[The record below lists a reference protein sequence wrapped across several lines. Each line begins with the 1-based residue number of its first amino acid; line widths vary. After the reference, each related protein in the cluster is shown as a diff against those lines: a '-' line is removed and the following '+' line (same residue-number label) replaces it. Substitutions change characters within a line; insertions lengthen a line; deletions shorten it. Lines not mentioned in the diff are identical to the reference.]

1 MNNTSKEN
9 KTCAVIPF
17 YNEFNTID
25 IIIDETLKYTD
36 YVVAVNDGS
45 NDLSESKVRKDERII
60 LIQNEINSGKGYS
73 LKRGLE
79 ECIKRGFQTIITLDA
94 DLQHNPESIPFLISY
109 LDNFDIV
116 IGNRLN
122 HLKSMPFHRIL
133 SNKIT
138 SFLLSKKTKLKI
150 LDGQCGF
157 RAFRGNILKYILP
170 SSNGYE
176 AESEM
181 IILSSRNNYKI
192 GFLEIPTI
200 YSNEKSKMKSIKT
213 IIGFIKILFI

>member
-25 IIIDETLKYTD
+25 KIINETLKYTD
-36 YVVAVNDGS
+36 FVIAVNDGS
-45 NDLSESKVRKDERII
+45 SDKSETKIRKDDRIV
-60 LIQNEINSGKGYS
+60 LIHNEKNSGKGYS

-79 ECIKRGFQTIITLDA
+79 ECIKRGFQTIITIDA

-109 LDNFDIV
+109 LENFDIV

-122 HLKSMPFHRIL
+122 NLKSMPFHRIL

-138 SFLLSKKTKLKI
+138 SFLLSKKTRIKI
-150 LDGQCGF
+150 LDSQCGF
-157 RAFRGNILKYILP
+157 RAFKGNILKNILP

-181 IILSSRNNYKI
+181 IILAARNNYSI
-192 GFLEIPTI
+192 GFKEIPTI
-200 YSNEKSKMKSIKT
+200 YSNEKSKMKSVKT
-213 IIGFIKILFI
+213 IIGFIKILFN